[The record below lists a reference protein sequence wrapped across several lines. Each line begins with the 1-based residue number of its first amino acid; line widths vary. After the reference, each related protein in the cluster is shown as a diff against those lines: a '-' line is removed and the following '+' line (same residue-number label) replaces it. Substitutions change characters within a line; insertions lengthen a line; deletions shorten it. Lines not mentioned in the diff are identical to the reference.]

1 MADAKDSISQDNQS
15 LSENEKAEDLTRA
28 FQAFLM
34 TPFQKVSLKI
44 EGLMEELEN
53 RDDRVNKLEE
63 RITSAEKQMETIPV
77 SQQERIEKVEKFQS
91 ELEDRVRELETKF
104 DEILSHLKRIES
116 HLSPVKAEREIVPKE
131 AVLDIQGL
139 IEQARAKER
148 ENLKDDKNSIELSL
162 KSAGFWLE
170 RGERLKLMIKE
181 AADSADEVIAK
192 SNTILED
199 LPEELETAL
208 RSSQQGLNIIGR
220 MLQGSVNQGD
230 RLESLVEKID
240 LEDNLQELE
249 EDEWIEILKG
259 ETNEKSAQEKINKK
273 LDVIGRSNYK
283 LVSKAVELA
292 SKKQKIWLD
301 FVEKQVLPI
310 LDGIND
316 GKNHTSILIDE
327 LAEQYQESEPK
338 LSGWFNTYVT
348 LSSNILTMLNDIGV
362 YRMDIEP
369 GMMIDFERHEPSS
382 VEADPEMENEQIKE
396 ISRDGYEY
404 ADHKGDQQTLRVAR
418 VVVVKND
425 D

>member
-77 SQQERIEKVEKFQS
+77 SQQEKIEKVEKFQS